1 MSALEPFLLLAKSAR
16 GKAASSVIAKA
27 TEAPGVFVFGELL
40 DAAGVKE
47 VRYGESIDARV
58 SQAGAGAWGRGADTL
73 QACRQSLSCPRR
85 AGWVP
90 GRGVPA

>member
-47 VRYGESIDARV
+47 VRYGESIRCEGV
-58 SQAGAGAWGRGADTL
+58 TGRRGRLGTRCRHTPGVQAE
-73 QACRQSLSCPRR
+73 PFM
-85 AGWVP
+85 P
-90 GRGVPA
+90 